1 MNPHYDRPHTRTMKV
16 RFRSRPTAWAAAIL
30 VGSMSIA
37 PPASGQVDPDG
48 TEFQVN
54 QHTSGQQV
62 LPSVAHSANQWFVA
76 VWSSD
81 GTDGAGSGIVGRR
94 FSANGSQLR
103 PEFTVNTYTTGSQTQ
118 PVVGAG
124 DAGQFVVVWTNTE
137 AQDGNGFGIFGQRF
151 NATNGRVGSEF
162 QVNAV
167 TTGNQQTPDV
177 AVLPDGSFI
186 TVWRE
191 SRDGSGTSITGRR
204 FDANAIPLAN
214 NFTVNSGTVGDQIL
228 PAISADDDG
237 SFVVTFASYGGDD
250 PADVSTAGVFARRF
264 DSNGAPIGDDFQVNS
279 YTTGSQTSPD
289 VGMQPGGGFVVAWED
304 AGQFER
310 RSILARLYDATGTA
324 ASDEVIIGADADYVR
339 ENPHVAVGGDGS
351 FVVTWESAPQDGSS
365 RGTFARRFS
374 AAGTPLGEEFQVNS
388 FTPGSQYN
396 AAIADNGLDSV
407 VVVWQSPHDGSADG
421 IFAQGFTTS
430 SGPTGSCGDPVA
442 LTATFQANTH
452 LGRAV
457 TATDALAIL
466 QASVGLLACDLCVC
480 DVNGSGTLSA
490 SDALVTLQFSVGQS
504 GSLLCPPC
512 S

>member
-1 MNPHYDRPHTRTMKV
+1 MNLDYDLADTRTIEV
-16 RFRSRPTAWAAAIL
+16 RSRCRPAAWAAAIL
-30 VGSMSIA
+30 LGSLSIVPTA
-37 PPASGQVDPDG
+37 RGQVDPDG
-48 TEFQVN
+48 AEFQVN
-54 QHTSGQQV
+54 QHTTGQQV
-62 LPSVAHSANQWFVA
+62 LPSVAHSLDQWFVA

-81 GTDGAGSGIVGRR
+81 GTDGSGSGIVGRR
-94 FSANGSQLR
+94 FDADGSVFR
-103 PEFTVNTYTTGSQTQ
+103 REFTVNTYTTGSQTQ
-118 PVVGAG
+118 SVVGAA

-167 TTGNQQTPDV
+167 TTGNQQTPDI

-191 SRDGSGTSITGRR
+191 SRDGSGTSIAGRR
-204 FDANAIPLAN
+204 FDTNATPLAN
-214 NFTVNSGTVGDQIL
+214 NFTVNSGTAGDQIL
-228 PAISADDDG
+228 PAISAADDG
-237 SFVVTFASYGGDD
+237 TFVVTFASYGGDD

-264 DSNGAPIGDDFQVNS
+264 DSNGAPIGNDFQVNA

-289 VGMQPGGGFVVAWED
+289 VGVQPGGGFVVVWED

-310 RSILARLYDATGTA
+310 RSILGRLYDATGTA
-324 ASDEVIIGADADYVR
+324 ASEELAIGADGAFVR

-365 RGTFARRFS
+365 RGAFARRFS

-396 AAIADNGLDSV
+396 TAIADSSRDSLM
-407 VVVWQSPHDGSADG
+407 VVWQSPQDGSADG
-421 IFAQGFTTS
+421 IFAQGFVTS
-430 SGPTGSCGDPVA
+430 SSPTGSCGDPVA
-442 LTATFQANTH
+442 LTASYEASTH

-466 QASVGLLACDLCVC
+466 QASVGLLECELCVC

-490 SDALVTLQFSVGQS
+490 SDALATLQFSVGQS